1 MPSMRIASPERW
13 WRAAAAPLI
22 AGWVGWV
29 VSGSLRLGL
38 RASTSR
44 ELPLTARIIVMC
56 IAVAVGLG
64 LAALIMRSHLT
75 VGDEGLA
82 DHRMFRVVRVPW
94 RLIAGFE
101 VHRPGA
107 LWGGFCI
114 TAVCRD
120 GATINLM
127 STRAYS
133 RVPSARHLDE
143 LHRICWTLEEAAR
156 QHAG

>member
-1 MPSMRIASPERW
+1 
-13 WRAAAAPLI
+13 
-22 AGWVGWV
+22 
-29 VSGSLRLGL
+29 
-38 RASTSR
+38 
-44 ELPLTARIIVMC
+44 LPLTARIIVLC

-64 LAALIMRSHLT
+64 LAALITRSHLT

-82 DHRMFRVVRVPW
+82 DYRMFRVVRVPW

-101 VHRPGA
+101 DHRPGA

-114 TAVCRD
+114 TVVCHD
-120 GATINLM
+120 GATIDLM

-143 LHRICWTLEEAAR
+143 LHRICWTLEEAAK
-156 QHAG
+156 QHAGWHPDLGCCTWTGQRGVMFAAGIAAG